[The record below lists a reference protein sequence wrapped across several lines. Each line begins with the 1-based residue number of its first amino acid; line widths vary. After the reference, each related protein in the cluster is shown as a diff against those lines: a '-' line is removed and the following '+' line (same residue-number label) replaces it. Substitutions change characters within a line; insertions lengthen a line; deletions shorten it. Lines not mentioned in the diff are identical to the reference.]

1 MAKVNEWGWTRAQWV
16 LFAKLFAAVAAWF
29 LLLQPASMY
38 AAKFVA
44 SRLAEDSAEYDFY
57 MLAFFILFGGVG
69 LYGLRFWVKH
79 GAPKA
84 EE

>member
-1 MAKVNEWGWTRAQWV
+1 M
-16 LFAKLFAAVAAWF
+16 
-29 LLLQPASMY
+29 LQPASMY
-38 AAKFVA
+38 AAQFVA

-69 LYGLRFWVKH
+69 LYGLRIWVKH